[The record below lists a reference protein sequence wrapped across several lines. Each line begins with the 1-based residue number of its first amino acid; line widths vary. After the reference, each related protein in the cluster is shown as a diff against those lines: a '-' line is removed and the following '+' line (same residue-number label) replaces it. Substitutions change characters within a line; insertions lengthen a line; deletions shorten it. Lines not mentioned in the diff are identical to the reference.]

1 MKNMPLRS
9 VFLYLVVATVFAAC
23 HIQKGS
29 RDTIQDKEL
38 VQFSRLL
45 IGNFS
50 SQKQSLS
57 DTSYFNIH
65 LSMCRIWNDRTDGI
79 WLYVEQAVASSL
91 NKPYR
96 QRVYKLTH
104 TGPDEFSS
112 EIFTLKNAKD
122 VIGLAA
128 DASKMQ
134 LLQFEHIEAKNGCTV
149 ILKRNGSVY
158 TGGTQGTECSS
169 DLRGAAYATTKIT
182 LRDGQLISWDQGFDK
197 SGKQVWGAVK
207 GGYIFIRE

>member
-1 MKNMPLRS
+1 MSHPK
-9 VFLYLVVATVFAAC
+9 
-23 HIQKGS
+23 
-29 RDTIQDKEL
+29 
-38 VQFSRLL
+38 RLPRYHTGQG
-45 IGNFS
+45 ISSIFQVTDREFS

-158 TGGTQGTECSS
+158 TGGTQGTDCSS

-182 LRDGQLISWDQGFDK
+182 LVMGNSFRGIG
-197 SGKQVWGAVK
+197 
-207 GGYIFIRE
+207 I